1 MRIPSAVGSR
11 YRWSG
16 AFAARPSTQRSA
28 KAYCHGVDDQE
39 GRYWWDNNWLMVA
52 ENKGS
57 DYTSASGI
65 EKIEE

>member
-1 MRIPSAVGSR
+1 VLPNVRAKRAP
-11 YRWSG
+11 
-16 AFAARPSTQRSA
+16 AAW
-28 KAYCHGVDDQE
+28 VDDQE